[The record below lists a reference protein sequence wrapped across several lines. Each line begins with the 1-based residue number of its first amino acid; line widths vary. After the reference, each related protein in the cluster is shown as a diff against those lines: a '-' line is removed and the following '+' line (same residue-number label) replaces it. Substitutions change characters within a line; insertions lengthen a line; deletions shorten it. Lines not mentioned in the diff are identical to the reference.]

1 MGVVDEQFNTL
12 NFGVW
17 VQRPCMLSSHYNSL
31 DKKFFSSYMSQL
43 FIQVNKRVPAI
54 YHQG

>member
-1 MGVVDEQFNTL
+1 MGVVDEQFNNLEYWSLGTEAL
-12 NFGVW
+12 
-17 VQRPCMLSSHYNSL
+17 LSYHYNSL